1 MNNLNPNF
9 YMSVHTCSNMSNQR
23 LSPGPLSFRRC
34 KGRDKKNVP
43 EALERFG
50 KKLGTFGKIL
60 GKNYSFPIL
69 VCNIL
74 SNSCTTA

>member
-23 LSPGPLSFRRC
+23 LSSGLLSFRRC

>member
-23 LSPGPLSFRRC
+23 LSSGLLSFRRC

-43 EALERFG
+43 EAMERFG
-50 KKLGTFGKIL
+50 KKLETFGKIL

>member
-23 LSPGPLSFRRC
+23 LSSGLLSFRRC
-34 KGRDKKNVP
+34 KGRHKKNAP

>member
-1 MNNLNPNF
+1 MCIGKTF
-9 YMSVHTCSNMSNQR
+9 AFDFESEIRH
-23 LSPGPLSFRRC
+23 
-34 KGRDKKNVP
+34 KKNVP
-43 EALERFG
+43 EALEHFG
-50 KKLGTFGKIL
+50 KNLGTFGKIL

>member
-1 MNNLNPNF
+1 MCIGKPF
-9 YMSVHTCSNMSNQR
+9 AFDFESEIRH
-23 LSPGPLSFRRC
+23 
-34 KGRDKKNVP
+34 KKNVP